1 MTLQELRTE
10 LEGILRLEEQS
21 SVDWEAVAARCLKAV
36 ARLNREPE
44 PPYPHDVVYRF
55 LDDPDVRQK
64 DRDYGEMQRHR
75 LRRWLAGRA
84 SYLVGVESGR

>member
-1 MTLQELRTE
+1 MTLDELRTE
-10 LEGILRLEEQS
+10 LEGILCLEEEA
-21 SVDWEAVAARCLKAV
+21 SVDWGAVSARCLNAL

-64 DRDYGEMQRHR
+64 DRAYGEMQRHR
-75 LRRWLAGRA
+75 VRRWLSDSA
-84 SYLVGVESGR
+84 